1 MKIGIIGAGNIGGN
15 LGVLWAKRGHEVR
28 FGVRDPEAEKELA
41 ARAGHDAEAT
51 DVRSAAVFGEV
62 VVLAVPWEAV
72 PSVMAQAGDLSGK
85 VLIDCTNPIRWE
97 NGPVIAI
104 EGSGAQQIAK
114 LVPGA
119 KVVKAFNTLGAEH
132 LQDPRFGSY
141 KADVYIATDDQT
153 ARSVAASLARE
164 IGFDVVDAGPLR
176 NARLLEHLA
185 VLWIHLATQGGLGR
199 SIAFKVL
206 TK

>member
-15 LGVLWAKRGHEVR
+15 LGVLWAKKGHDIR
-28 FGVRDPEAEKELA
+28 FGVRNPEAEKELA
-41 ARAGHDAEAT
+41 ARAGGRTAAT
-51 DVRSAAVFGEV
+51 DVRAAAAFGDV

-72 PSVMAQAGDLSGK
+72 PSVLAQAGDLSGK

-97 NGPVIAI
+97 NGPVVAI
-104 EGSGAQQIAK
+104 EGSGAQEIAK
-114 LVPGA
+114 RTPGA

-132 LQDPRFGSY
+132 LQAPKFGAY
-141 KADVYIATDDQT
+141 KADVYIATDDAS
-153 ARSVAASLARE
+153 ARNVAASLARE
-164 IGFDVVDAGPLR
+164 LGFDVVDAGPLR

-185 VLWIHLATQGGLGR
+185 VLWVHLATQGGMGR

-206 TK
+206 KK